1 MKKHILLLS
10 LVLLLS
16 QTWSCVS
23 FKVDYLPLPDNRIEG
38 IHLCKGIDDRDELLK
53 PMDIQS
59 EFTSKDEHIICFI
72 WLKDIAIKLN
82 LRWKWYSPDKK
93 MVRDTGKFVVNP
105 VERYLEAVTAYDRYK
120 PNPDE
125 NVDGQWTVVVFMN
138 DEFVGRKTFL
148 YLN

>member
-1 MKKHILLLS
+1 MKKYFLFLS
-10 LVLLLS
+10 LVLLLI
-16 QTWSCVS
+16 QTWSCIT
-23 FKVDYLPLPDNRIEG
+23 FKADYLPPPDNRVEG
-38 IHLCKGIDDRDELLK
+38 IHLCRGIDDRDELLN
-53 PMDIQS
+53 PLDIQS

-72 WLKDIAIKLN
+72 RLKNIATKLN

-93 MVRDTGKFVVNP
+93 MVRDTGKVVVNP

-120 PNPDE
+120 PNSDE

-138 DEFVGRKTFL
+138 DKFVGRKTFL